1 MKTKYI
7 RNIQFI
13 IIFFLCNIVV
23 APIAIAEGRIQ
34 DLQQRA
40 NFAYEQMMEAK
51 YKAEMVAMEAT
62 DAEKMLQRVKKSL
75 ERAEQEAE
83 TARRK
88 SEEANLAL
96 EQAQQRWNQASDA
109 LADEWKK
116 PQKN

>member
-1 MKTKYI
+1 MKTKYL
-7 RNIQFI
+7 RNMQFI
-13 IIFFLCNIVV
+13 IIFFLCNIAV
-23 APIAIAEGRIQ
+23 APNAIAENRIQ

-40 NFAYEQMMEAK
+40 NFAYEQMMKAK

-83 TARRK
+83 TARKK

-96 EQAQQRWNQASDA
+96 EQAQQRWNQASDT
-109 LADEWKK
+109 LANEWEK
-116 PQKN
+116 P

>member
-1 MKTKYI
+1 MKTKFF
-7 RNIQFI
+7 RNMLFI
-13 IIFFLCNIVV
+13 IIFFLSNIVA
-23 APIAIAEGRIQ
+23 APIAIAENRIQ

-51 YKAEMVAMEAT
+51 YKAELVAMEAT

-83 TARRK
+83 TARKK

-96 EQAQQRWNQASDA
+96 EQAQQRWNQASDT
-109 LADEWKK
+109 LANEWEK
-116 PQKN
+116 P

>member
-7 RNIQFI
+7 RSIQFI
-13 IIFFLCNIVV
+13 IILFLSAIVA
-23 APIAIAEGRIQ
+23 APTAIAENRIQ

-40 NFAYEQMMEAK
+40 NFAYEQMMKAE
-51 YKAEMVAMEAT
+51 YKAEIVAMEAA

-83 TARRK
+83 TARKK
-88 SEEANLAL
+88 SEEANIAL

-109 LADEWKK
+109 LANEWDR

>member
-7 RNIQFI
+7 RNMQFF
-13 IIFFLCNIVV
+13 IIFFLSNIVA
-23 APIAIAEGRIQ
+23 APIAIAENRIQ

-51 YKAEMVAMEAT
+51 YKAELVAMEAT

-83 TARRK
+83 TARKK
-88 SEEANLAL
+88 SEVANLAL

-109 LADEWKK
+109 LANEWEK
-116 PQKN
+116 P